1 MQQRLME
8 QAQRTNAS
16 YFWGSGKAADL
27 SYGNSTHIPCLFF
40 QYQNGSSK
48 CLIYFHGNAEDIGLS
63 YEMLDHLRTSLKIN
77 IIAVEYPSY
86 GIYQD
91 QGGCSHDKIISDAE
105 DVFKFILKETRLQ
118 AKDIILFGRSLGSG
132 PSSYLAAKFQ
142 PGAMILMSGYTSIRS
157 IVKSKVGSLL
167 GYLVQERFE
176 NITLMPKVFCPTFI
190 LHGQKDALIPYSQ
203 AQELEAKCGG

>member
-1 MQQRLME
+1 ME

-16 YFWGSGKAADL
+16 FFGWGSSKTADL
-27 SYGNSTHIPCLFF
+27 NYGKSTHIPCLFF

-77 IIAVEYPSY
+77 ILAMEYPTY
-86 GIYQD
+86 GIYED
-91 QGGCSHDKIISDAE
+91 QGGCCHDKIISDAE
-105 DVFKFILKETRLQ
+105 DVFKFILKETKLQ

-132 PSSYLAAKFQ
+132 PSSYLASKFQ

-157 IVKSKVGSLL
+157 IVQSKVGSLL
-167 GYLVQERFE
+167 SYIV
-176 NITLMPKVFCPTFI
+176 
-190 LHGQKDALIPYSQ
+190 
-203 AQELEAKCGG
+203 